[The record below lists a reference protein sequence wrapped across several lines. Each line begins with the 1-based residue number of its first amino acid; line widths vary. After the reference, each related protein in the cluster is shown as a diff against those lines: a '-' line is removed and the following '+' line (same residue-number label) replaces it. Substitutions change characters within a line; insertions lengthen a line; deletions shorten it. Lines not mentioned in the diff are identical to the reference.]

1 MLPELKGPYSPF
13 PPGRHR
19 VLRRAVR
26 AVGQSHTQGPAA
38 NESRVLVTSA
48 ATGRIGVMVVDGDVL
63 TRDGI
68 RAIVASQSDMHLVA
82 ETVDM
87 ETAIEQLP
95 ALRPDVVFVE
105 AWLASENDGAAV
117 RAMLRSLPTTKIIAF
132 GLGRHEEEIFHALD
146 AGVSGYVIRNSIKTE
161 LVVAIDSVRSGRSY
175 IPLQVHR
182 VLRDRQRRPS
192 LTRRERGVLE
202 LLAAARSNATIAA
215 VLGISIGTV
224 KLHVKSILAK
234 LGVEDRAEAALVA
247 MERGFARVG

>member
-1 MLPELKGPYSPF
+1 
-13 PPGRHR
+13 
-19 VLRRAVR
+19 
-26 AVGQSHTQGPAA
+26 
-38 NESRVLVTSA
+38 
-48 ATGRIGVMVVDGDVL
+48 MVVDGDVL

-68 RAIVASQSDMHLVA
+68 RAIVASQRDLHLVD

-87 ETAIEQLP
+87 ETAIEHLP

-105 AWLASENDGAAV
+105 AWLASENDGAGV

-161 LVVAIDSVRSGRSY
+161 LVVAIDSVQSGRRY
-175 IPLQVHR
+175 IPLEVHR

-192 LTRRERGVLE
+192 LTKRERGVLE